1 MRFTYFMNLTN
12 LISDKYYDFYEKIVE
27 VQPIYPVNV
36 FSYRRQTN
44 VALHETKIRV
54 KTFRERQ
61 K

>member
-12 LISDKYYDFYEKIVE
+12 LISDKDYDFYEKIVE
-27 VQPIYPVNV
+27 VQPICPVNV